1 MKRNAPVFIKYSKT
15 SSSILQSW
23 KSKSKDQNPVSLA
36 VPELEP
42 EPKKRPESS
51 ISLAVPRGNLKLN

>member
-15 SSSILQSW
+15 SSILQSW

-42 EPKKRPESS
+42 EPEKRPESS